1 LRRTELILF
10 AKEICV
16 QHKFVNLLIFLDHG
30 KKLYRNMM
38 VKRYVIHQDDMT
50 RGGFH
55 ASRKFEKFY
64 KKNKN
69 SFGCVYRSRSVRKMK
84 GENRI

>member
-1 LRRTELILF
+1 LISF

-16 QHKFVNLLIFLDHG
+16 QYKFVFLLVFLDYG

-38 VKRYVIHQDDMT
+38 VKSYVMHQDDMT

-55 ASRKFEKFY
+55 TLRKFEKFY

-69 SFGCVYRSRSVRKMK
+69 SFGCVYRPRSVRKMK